1 MNILSKQSTPTI
13 ITGGVVSTIVLYH
26 LIDYYGSKY
35 HLKQR
40 FFNNFWGYLGPLVDK
55 KLSRFKKELFS
66 EAYGR
71 VLDVGSGVGPTFK
84 YLSNDNIQDEGSS
97 DDNNNNNKKRSP
109 ITQVVSIEPNPFMQ
123 QELIESANKVSN
135 KFDVKILPKTIEQ
148 AYNDGDL
155 ENGSFDTVICNLV
168 LCSIPDQD
176 KVLQQIQNFLKPGG
190 KFLFIEHV
198 CSDKLLNRWF
208 EHLINP
214 LWSLIGD
221 GCELDRITD
230 EKIKHMT
237 GWEKVSISQIK
248 IKQPFKHIYGI
259 AIKES
264 SPSSSSVTK

>member
-1 MNILSKQSTPTI
+1 MNILSKQSTPTL

-84 YLSNDNIQDEGSS
+84 YLNNDNVQQSS
-97 DDNNNNNKKRSP
+97 VDNKRSP

-123 QELIESANKVSN
+123 QELIESANKASH
-135 KFDVKILPKTIEQ
+135 KFDIKILPKTIEQ

-155 ENGSFDTVICNLV
+155 ENGTFDTIICNLV

-176 KVLQQIQNFLKPGG
+176 KVLIDIQNLLKPGG

-198 CSDKLLNRWF
+198 CSDKFLNRWF

-248 IKQPFKHIYGI
+248 NKQPFKHIYGI

-264 SPSSSSVTK
+264 SSSSSSSSVTK

>member
-1 MNILSKQSTPTI
+1 MNILSKQSAPVL
-13 ITGGVVSTIVLYH
+13 ITGGFVSIVLYH
-26 LIDYYGSKY
+26 LIEYYGSKY
-35 HLKQR
+35 HIRQR

-55 KLSRFKKELFS
+55 KLSKFKKELFS
-66 EAYGR
+66 EAHGR

-84 YLSNDNIQDEGSS
+84 YLNNDTNRDS
-97 DDNNNNNKKRSP
+97 DKKRPP
-109 ITQVVSIEPNPFMQ
+109 ITNVVSIEPNPFMQ
-123 QELIESANKVSN
+123 QQLIEAANKSSN
-135 KFDVKILPKTIEQ
+135 KFDIKILPKTIEQ
-148 AYNDGDL
+148 AYKDGDL
-155 ENGSFDTVICNLV
+155 ENETFDTVICNLV

-176 KVLQQIQNFLKPGG
+176 TVLVDIQNLLKPGG

-198 CSDKLLNRWF
+198 CSDKILNRWF

-221 GCELDRITD
+221 GCKLDRVTD
-230 EKIKHMT
+230 EKIKHMA

-264 SPSSSSVTK
+264 LK